1 MIHPIP
7 TYIFNWYIFQNG
19 TFSHPCARRAHRN
32 PLAEYIQYKCTPPKR
47 TTPHNCWQNISNTN
61 IYLKTCKCPNLVPEG
76 HTDSPQLNNTLQL
89 LAEYIQYKCTSTIV
103 GRTYPIQIYVSE
115 HVHALTLCLNGTQTP
130 PNLTTLNNC
139 WQNISHTIYTCWH
152 PCTELLSKR
161 QHVPRNMKNSPL
173 DGVVQSYKSYTVR
186 GETLY
191 FQNLQNKYQARK
203 PYIKAHVR
211 GWS

>member
-1 MIHPIP
+1 M
-7 TYIFNWYIFQNG
+7 
-19 TFSHPCARRAHRN
+19 
-32 PLAEYIQYKCTPPKR
+32 
-47 TTPHNCWQNISNTN
+47 
-61 IYLKTCKCPNLVPEG
+61 PEG
-76 HTDSPQLNNTLQL
+76 HTDSPQQNNTLQL

-115 HVHALTLCLNGTQTP
+115 HVHALTLCLKGTQTP

-139 WQNISHTIYTCWH
+139 WQNISHTIYTYAFLYLCICIFRYDTSEYYCWH

-203 PYIKAHVR
+203 PYVKAHVR